1 MLRLS
6 YFIFFVPIFYYF
18 RTEMRKLIVFLVFM
32 NMLLFGGGQY
42 LNANT
47 FGPHNNHHVQK
58 HRVKFTNQDRGSSIL
73 EDAADIDLEEDLL
86 GNDDVN
92 TLTNKFFT
100 ASYSL
105 VDTLYLAL
113 SDQSAA
119 NDSNRFKF
127 STPVFGYSNPL
138 YITQRVLRI

>member
-1 MLRLS
+1 
-6 YFIFFVPIFYYF
+6 
-18 RTEMRKLIVFLVFM
+18 MRKLIVFLVFM

-47 FGPHNNHHVQK
+47 FGAHNHHHLQK
-58 HRVKFTNQDRGSSIL
+58 HRVKFTNQDRGSSVL
-73 EDAADIDLEEDLL
+73 EDTADVDLEEDLL
-86 GNDDVN
+86 GGDDVV
-92 TLTNKFFT
+92 LTNKFFA

-113 SDQSAA
+113 SDQSTT

-127 STPVFGYSNPL
+127 STPVFGHSNPL
-138 YITQRVLRI
+138 YITQQVLRI

>member
-1 MLRLS
+1 
-6 YFIFFVPIFYYF
+6 
-18 RTEMRKLIVFLVFM
+18 MRKLIVFLVFM

-47 FGPHNNHHVQK
+47 FGPHKNHHVQK
-58 HRVKFTNQDRGSSIL
+58 HRVKFTNQDRGSSTI
-73 EDAADIDLEEDLL
+73 EDATDIDLEEDLL
-86 GNDDVN
+86 GNDDTNV
-92 TLTNKFFT
+92 LTNKFFA

-119 NDSNRFKF
+119 NDFNRFKN
-127 STPVFGYSNPL
+127 STPVLGHSNPL
-138 YITQRVLRI
+138 YITQQVLRI

>member
-1 MLRLS
+1 
-6 YFIFFVPIFYYF
+6 
-18 RTEMRKLIVFLVFM
+18 MRKIIVFLVFM
-32 NMLLFGGGQY
+32 NLLLLGGGQY

-47 FGPHNNHHVQK
+47 LDSHHHNLAQK
-58 HRVKFTNQDRGSSIL
+58 HRVKFTNQDKGTSII
-73 EDAADIDLEEDLL
+73 EDADLDIEEDLL
-86 GNDDVN
+86 GSDDID
-92 TLTNKFFT
+92 TLTNKFFA

-119 NDSNRFKF
+119 NDSTRLKI
-127 STPVFGYSNPL
+127 STPFFGHSNPI

>member
-1 MLRLS
+1 
-6 YFIFFVPIFYYF
+6 
-18 RTEMRKLIVFLVFM
+18 MRKLIVFLVFM

-47 FGPHNNHHVQK
+47 FGPHNHHHLQK
-58 HRVKFTNQDRGSSIL
+58 HRIKFTNQDRGTSTI
-73 EDAADIDLEEDLL
+73 EEATDIDLEEDLV
-86 GNDDVN
+86 GSEDVDL
-92 TLTNKFFT
+92 LTNKYFT

-105 VDTLYLAL
+105 VDALYLAL

-119 NDSNRFKF
+119 NDSNRLKF
-127 STPVFGYSNPL
+127 STPIFGHSNPI

>member
-1 MLRLS
+1 
-6 YFIFFVPIFYYF
+6 
-18 RTEMRKLIVFLVFM
+18 MRKLIVFLVFM

-47 FGPHNNHHVQK
+47 YGLPQHHNLEKK
-58 HRVKFTNQDRGSSIL
+58 HRVKFTSQDRGSSII
-73 EDAADIDLEEDLL
+73 EDADIDVEEDLL
-86 GNDDVN
+86 GSDDVDG
-92 TLTNKFFT
+92 LTNKIFA

-105 VDTLYLAL
+105 VDDLYLSL

-119 NDSNRFKF
+119 NDSNRLKI
-127 STPVFGYSNPL
+127 STPLFGHSNPI

>member
-1 MLRLS
+1 
-6 YFIFFVPIFYYF
+6 
-18 RTEMRKLIVFLVFM
+18 MRKIIVFLVFM
-32 NMLLFGGGQY
+32 NLLLLGGGQY

-47 FGPHNNHHVQK
+47 FSHNHHLAQK
-58 HRVKFTNQDRGSSIL
+58 HRVKFTNQDRGTSII
-73 EDAADIDLEEDLL
+73 EDADLDIEEDLL
-86 GNDDVN
+86 GSDDID
-92 TLTNKFFT
+92 TLTNKFFA

-119 NDSNRFKF
+119 NDSNRLKI
-127 STPVFGYSNPL
+127 STPFFGHSNPL

>member
-1 MLRLS
+1 
-6 YFIFFVPIFYYF
+6 
-18 RTEMRKLIVFLVFM
+18 MRKLIVFLVFM

-47 FGPHNNHHVQK
+47 FGAHNHHHLQK
-58 HRVKFTNQDRGSSIL
+58 HRVKFTNQDRGTSII
-73 EDAADIDLEEDLL
+73 EDAADVDLEEDLV
-86 GNDDVN
+86 GGDDVDL
-92 TLTNKFFT
+92 LTNKYFA

-119 NDSNRFKF
+119 NDSNRFKI
-127 STPVFGYSNPL
+127 STPVFGHSNPI

>member
-1 MLRLS
+1 
-6 YFIFFVPIFYYF
+6 
-18 RTEMRKLIVFLVFM
+18 MRKLIVFLVFM

-47 FGPHNNHHVQK
+47 FGPHNHHHLQK
-58 HRVKFTNQDRGSSIL
+58 HRVKFTNQDRGTSTI
-73 EDAADIDLEEDLL
+73 EEATDIDLEEDLV
-86 GNDDVN
+86 GGEDVDL
-92 TLTNKFFT
+92 LTNKYFT

-105 VDTLYLAL
+105 VDALYLAL

-119 NDSNRFKF
+119 NDSNRLKF
-127 STPVFGYSNPL
+127 STPIFGHSNPI

>member
-1 MLRLS
+1 
-6 YFIFFVPIFYYF
+6 
-18 RTEMRKLIVFLVFM
+18 MRKLIVFLVFM

-47 FGPHNNHHVQK
+47 FGPHAHHHLQK
-58 HRVKFTNQDRGSSIL
+58 HRVKFTNQDRGTSTI
-73 EDAADIDLEEDLL
+73 EEATDIDLEEDLL
-86 GNDDVN
+86 GGDDVN

-105 VDTLYLAL
+105 VDALYLAL

-119 NDSNRFKF
+119 NDSNRLKI
-127 STPVFGYSNPL
+127 STPVFGHSNPI

>member
-1 MLRLS
+1 
-6 YFIFFVPIFYYF
+6 
-18 RTEMRKLIVFLVFM
+18 MRKIIVFLVFM
-32 NMLLFGGGQY
+32 NLLLLGGGQY

-47 FGPHNNHHVQK
+47 FSHHHHLAQK
-58 HRVKFTNQDRGSSIL
+58 HRVKFTNQDRGTSII
-73 EDAADIDLEEDLL
+73 EDADVDLEEDLL
-86 GNDDVN
+86 GNDDTN
-92 TLTNKFFT
+92 LLANKFFA

-119 NDSNRFKF
+119 NDSNRLKI
-127 STPVFGYSNPL
+127 STPLFGHSNPI

>member
-1 MLRLS
+1 
-6 YFIFFVPIFYYF
+6 
-18 RTEMRKLIVFLVFM
+18 MRKLIVFLVFM

-47 FGPHNNHHVQK
+47 FGSHNHHHLQK

-73 EDAADIDLEEDLL
+73 EDAADVDLEEDLL
-86 GNDDVN
+86 GGDDVI
-92 TLTNKFFT
+92 LTNKYFV
-100 ASYSL
+100 SYSL
-105 VDTLYLAL
+105 VDELYLAL
-113 SDQSAA
+113 SDQSAT

-127 STPVFGYSNPL
+127 STPVLGHSNPL

>member
-1 MLRLS
+1 
-6 YFIFFVPIFYYF
+6 
-18 RTEMRKLIVFLVFM
+18 MRKLIVFLVFM

-47 FGPHNNHHVQK
+47 YGLPQHHNLEKK
-58 HRVKFTNQDRGSSIL
+58 HRVKFTSQDRGSSII
-73 EDAADIDLEEDLL
+73 EDADIDVEEDLL
-86 GNDDVN
+86 GNDDVDG
-92 TLTNKFFT
+92 LTNKIFA

-105 VDTLYLAL
+105 VDDLYLSL

-119 NDSNRFKF
+119 NDSNRLKI
-127 STPVFGYSNPL
+127 STPLFGHSNPI

>member
-1 MLRLS
+1 
-6 YFIFFVPIFYYF
+6 
-18 RTEMRKLIVFLVFM
+18 MRKLIVFLVFM
-32 NMLLFGGGQY
+32 NLLLLGGGQY

-47 FGPHNNHHVQK
+47 FSHNHHLAQK
-58 HRVKFTNQDRGSSIL
+58 HRVKFTSQDRGSSII
-73 EDAADIDLEEDLL
+73 EDADVDLEEDLL
-86 GNDDVN
+86 GSDDSSL
-92 TLTNKFFT
+92 LTNKFFA

-119 NDSNRFKF
+119 NDSNRLKI
-127 STPVFGYSNPL
+127 STPFFGHSNPI

>member
-1 MLRLS
+1 
-6 YFIFFVPIFYYF
+6 
-18 RTEMRKLIVFLVFM
+18 MRKLIVFLVFM

-47 FGPHNNHHVQK
+47 YGLPQHHNLEKK
-58 HRVKFTNQDRGSSIL
+58 HRVKFTSQDRGSSII
-73 EDAADIDLEEDLL
+73 EDADIDVEEDFL
-86 GNDDVN
+86 GNDDVDG
-92 TLTNKFFT
+92 LTNKIFA

-105 VDTLYLAL
+105 VDDLYLSL

-119 NDSNRFKF
+119 NDSNRLKI
-127 STPVFGYSNPL
+127 STSLFGHSNPI

>member
-1 MLRLS
+1 
-6 YFIFFVPIFYYF
+6 
-18 RTEMRKLIVFLVFM
+18 MRKLIVFLVFM

-47 FGPHNNHHVQK
+47 FGPHNHHHLQK
-58 HRVKFTNQDRGSSIL
+58 HRVKFTNQDRGTSTI
-73 EDAADIDLEEDLL
+73 EEATDIDLEEDLV
-86 GNDDVN
+86 GGEDVDL
-92 TLTNKFFT
+92 LTNKYFT

-105 VDTLYLAL
+105 IDTLYLAL

-119 NDSNRFKF
+119 NDSNRLKF
-127 STPVFGYSNPL
+127 STPIFGHSNPI

>member
-1 MLRLS
+1 
-6 YFIFFVPIFYYF
+6 
-18 RTEMRKLIVFLVFM
+18 MRKLIVFLVFM

-47 FGPHNNHHVQK
+47 FGLSQHHNFEKK
-58 HRVKFTNQDRGSSIL
+58 HRVKFTNHERGSSTI
-73 EDAADIDLEEDLL
+73 EDATDIDIEEDLL
-86 GNDDVN
+86 GKDDVDG
-92 TLTNKFFT
+92 LTNKFFA

-105 VDTLYLAL
+105 IDELYLTL

-127 STPVFGYSNPL
+127 STPSFGHSNPL

>member
-32 NMLLFGGGQY
+32 NVLLLGGGQY

-47 FGPHNNHHVQK
+47 FDSHNPHHLQK
-58 HRVKFTNQDRGSSIL
+58 HRVKFTNQDRGSSII
-73 EDAADIDLEEDLL
+73 EDADVDIEEDLL
-86 GNDDVN
+86 GGDDIKI
-92 TLTNKFFT
+92 LTNKFFA

-127 STPVFGYSNPL
+127 STPVFGHSNPL
-138 YITQRVLRI
+138 YITQQVLRI

>member
-1 MLRLS
+1 
-6 YFIFFVPIFYYF
+6 
-18 RTEMRKLIVFLVFM
+18 MRKLIVFLVFM
-32 NMLLFGGGQY
+32 NLLLLGGGQY

-47 FGPHNNHHVQK
+47 FSHHHLQQK
-58 HRVKFTNQDRGSSIL
+58 HRVKFTNQDRGTSII
-73 EDAADIDLEEDLL
+73 EDADIDLEEDLL
-86 GNDDVN
+86 GNDDTN
-92 TLTNKFFT
+92 LLTNKFFT

-119 NDSNRFKF
+119 NDSNRLKI
-127 STPVFGYSNPL
+127 SAPLFGHSNPI